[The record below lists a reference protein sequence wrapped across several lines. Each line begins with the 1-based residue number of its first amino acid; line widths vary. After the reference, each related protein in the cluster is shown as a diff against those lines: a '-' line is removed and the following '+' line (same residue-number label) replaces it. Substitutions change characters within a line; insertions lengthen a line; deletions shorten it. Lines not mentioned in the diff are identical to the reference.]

1 MSIELATLANDM
13 WVGVKEFI
21 DTEHHHKIADMIVTL
36 LMDSDV
42 ALDDIEFAFS
52 DSAIIDAVK
61 HYKDDVD
68 DGEESDDDDYDDYDG
83 YDDR

>member
-21 DTEHHHKIADMIVTL
+21 DPEHHHKIADNIVTL

-52 DSAIIDAVK
+52 DPVIIDAVK
-61 HYKDDVD
+61 HYKDDID
-68 DGEESDDDDYDDYDG
+68 DEESDDDDYDDYDG